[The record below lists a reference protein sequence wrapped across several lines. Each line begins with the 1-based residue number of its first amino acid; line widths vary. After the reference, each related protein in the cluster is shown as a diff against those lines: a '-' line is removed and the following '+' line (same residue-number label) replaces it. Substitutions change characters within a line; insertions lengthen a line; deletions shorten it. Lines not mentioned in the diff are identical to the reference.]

1 MKIEKRRRSKTR
13 YGHFQFTVM
22 PFGLTNAP
30 AMFMDLMHRVMREYL
45 DRFVIVFID
54 DILIYSRTREEHEG
68 HLRTVLQTLRDHRL
82 FAKFSKCEFWLS
94 EVRFLG
100 HVVGATGVAV
110 DPEKV
115 RAVIEWPTPTTVTQI
130 RSFLGLAGYYRRF
143 VQDFS
148 KIAAPM
154 TKLTK
159 KNAKFDWDEEC
170 EHAFNTLKQKL
181 TTAPVLALPRG
192 WERLS
197 GVHRRVEGW
206 LGLCIDARGQ
216 SYRLCISTI

>member
-1 MKIEKRRRSKTR
+1 
-13 YGHFQFTVM
+13 
-22 PFGLTNAP
+22 
-30 AMFMDLMHRVMREYL
+30 MHLSNVHGSHASCDEEYL

-115 RAVIEWPTPTTVTQI
+115 RAVIEWPTPTH
-130 RSFLGLAGYYRRF
+130 RYANSHSFFGIGGILSPICARLL
-143 VQDFS
+143 QDCCS
-148 KIAAPM
+148 DDKI
-154 TKLTK
+154 
-159 KNAKFDWDEEC
+159 D
-170 EHAFNTLKQKL
+170 
-181 TTAPVLALPRG
+181 
-192 WERLS
+192 
-197 GVHRRVEGW
+197 
-206 LGLCIDARGQ
+206 
-216 SYRLCISTI
+216 